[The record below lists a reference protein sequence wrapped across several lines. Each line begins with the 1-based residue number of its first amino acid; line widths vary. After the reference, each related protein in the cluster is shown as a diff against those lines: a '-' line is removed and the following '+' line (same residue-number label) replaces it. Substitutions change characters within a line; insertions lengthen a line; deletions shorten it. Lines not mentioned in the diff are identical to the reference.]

1 MPHADCIVSCVLI
14 IQELSR
20 LPQLRVLF
28 LFDNMLLLGRAP
40 PAWVASSAIAVLR
53 VGDQRPLP
61 PPPPHA
67 LAAYCEAL
75 RGGRVAQPVDS
86 YSNVPFVLLGA
97 YQAAVGTRD
106 AWRTVRHHQHQPWL
120 AMERFALFSLLN
132 GAAQMY
138 LGVCSFLF
146 HADVIAEAQ
155 QMDMGAVLLALAV
168 PVLYA
173 FWRLGTLGPPHARIA
188 HAAFCGAVGGAALCL
203 YRFKEQL
210 RVYAGGS
217 LQLVLPLLALMAG
230 ALMAWAWLLGSPA
243 EASPLSCD
251 DTAPASVAQRLRR
264 AWMRRALPRG
274 LRYRY
279 AVAAAVAAAAAFA
292 ARQMDVTLGLYCW
305 PRSAF
310 QLHAAWHVL
319 AAVALAALW
328 RFLRSEEAPGGDAVA
343 EATSATVLAPAAAA
357 STPTASRACC
367 MHLPATEEH
376 AAV

>member
-1 MPHADCIVSCVLI
+1 M
-14 IQELSR
+14 
-20 LPQLRVLF
+20 LF

-97 YQAAVGTRD
+97 YQAAVGIRD
-106 AWRTVRHHQHQPWL
+106 AWRSSMRQQHPPRL

-155 QMDMGAVLLALAV
+155 QMDMGAVLLSLAV
-168 PVLYA
+168 PALYA
-173 FWRLGTLGPPHARIA
+173 LWRLGALGPPHARVA

-203 YRFKEQL
+203 YRFKEAL

-243 EASPLSCD
+243 EASSAPPSCD
-251 DTAPASVAQRLRR
+251 EAPPSVATKLRR

-279 AVAAAVAAAAAFA
+279 AVAAAVAGAAAFA
-292 ARQMDVTLGLYCW
+292 ARQIDVVQHLYCW

-328 RFLRSEEAPGGDAVA
+328 RFLRSEEAPSGDAAARARCMHCVRA
-343 EATSATVLAPAAAA
+343 CSARGSA
-357 STPTASRACC
+357 RACC

>member
-1 MPHADCIVSCVLI
+1 
-14 IQELSR
+14 
-20 LPQLRVLF
+20 
-28 LFDNMLLLGRAP
+28 
-40 PAWVASSAIAVLR
+40 
-53 VGDQRPLP
+53 
-61 PPPPHA
+61 
-67 LAAYCEAL
+67 
-75 RGGRVAQPVDS
+75 
-86 YSNVPFVLLGA
+86 
-97 YQAAVGTRD
+97 
-106 AWRTVRHHQHQPWL
+106 
-120 AMERFALFSLLN
+120 
-132 GAAQMY
+132 
-138 LGVCSFLF
+138 
-146 HADVIAEAQ
+146 
-155 QMDMGAVLLALAV
+155 MDMGAVLLSLAV
-168 PVLYA
+168 PALYA